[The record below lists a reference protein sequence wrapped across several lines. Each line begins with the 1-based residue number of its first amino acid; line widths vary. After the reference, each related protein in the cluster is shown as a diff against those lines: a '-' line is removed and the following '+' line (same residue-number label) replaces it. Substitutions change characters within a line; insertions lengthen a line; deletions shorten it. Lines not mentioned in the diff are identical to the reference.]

1 MPLFPW
7 RYNNGFYGNTQAM
20 PYMNQQY
27 LNGGFN
33 TAYNNTAFNEMVKRN
48 IEAENEIKKEKND
61 ISEKKKAEI
70 CCKIGEFAG
79 NERNSFLFY
88 EYLRGICHDKKCRG
102 ILKKISYD
110 CEYSKDI
117 YLSIYK
123 NLSGEDFFIRNS
135 NIDESVNFIEGILWA
150 IEEESNSVFEISEAL
165 IKVKEEREKL
175 ICVLHK
181 KSGRIGF
188 LNYILW
194 KTGDYGKPYNL

>member
-102 ILKKISYD
+102 ILKKYHMTVSIQ
-110 CEYSKDI
+110 KIFI
-117 YLSIYK
+117 YQYIKIY
-123 NLSGEDFFIRNS
+123 
-135 NIDESVNFIEGILWA
+135 
-150 IEEESNSVFEISEAL
+150 
-165 IKVKEEREKL
+165 REK
-175 ICVLHK
+175 I
-181 KSGRIGF
+181 F
-188 LNYILW
+188 LSETAILM
-194 KTGDYGKPYNL
+194 KV